1 MTIRELGARDAVD
14 AERLLRALRA
24 IVDETARLGEGATA
38 PGRRGASVAMVAR
51 RMGEGE
57 VPVAMPHP
65 DGFTVI
71 NVPFSEDALERMAD
85 GGDEGGAIMDVVR
98 LRVGGASAG
107 TPERGIMLSLL
118 LRDRRLMQL
127 ILSVAPTTSQLFR
140 AAVRGAN
147 EDRRAWVTLRP
158 DDLET
163 VCDLAGLM
171 AVAYAERPEDWGLEL
186 EGLATTLM
194 AVIARSLPEEARA
207 TDAASVVSLALQ
219 DIAARPAEVTLEG
232 LAERFSYSPSRL
244 SELIRQ
250 QTGRTFSQIVG
261 ERRME
266 RAAWL
271 LRNAGLAARDVAA
284 LVGYE
289 SVSSFYKAFRA
300 RFGVTPGAYAAGA
313 CQRPGPTGA
322 VPR

>member
-1 MTIRELGARDAVD
+1 MD
-14 AERLLRALRA
+14 AERLLRALRE
-24 IVDETARLGEGATA
+24 IVDETARLGEGAPA
-38 PGRRGASVAMVAR
+38 PGRRGASVAMVAQ
-51 RMGEGE
+51 RMGEAG
-57 VPVAMPHP
+57 AGTPHP
-65 DGFTVI
+65 EGFTVV
-71 NVPFSEDALERMAD
+71 NVPFSEDALEHVAD
-85 GGDEGGAIMDVVR
+85 GGSGDGAIMDVVR
-98 LRVGGASAG
+98 PRAGDACAGA
-107 TPERGIMLSLL
+107 PERGIMLSLL
-118 LRDRRLMQL
+118 LRDRRLMRL

-147 EDRRAWVTLRP
+147 EDRRALIALRP

-171 AVAYAERPEDWGLEL
+171 AVTYAERPEDWGLEL

-194 AVIARSLPEEARA
+194 AVIARSLPDEARA
-207 TDAASVVSLALQ
+207 TSAESVVSIALQ

-232 LAERFSYSPSRL
+232 LAERLSYSPSRL

-250 QTGRTFSQIVG
+250 RTGRTFSQIVG

-271 LRNAGLAARDVAA
+271 LRNAGLPARDVAE

-300 RFGVTPGAYAAGA
+300 RYGVTPGAYARGE
-313 CQRPGPTGA
+313 R
-322 VPR
+322 

>member
-24 IVDETARLGEGATA
+24 IVDETARLGEGAPA

-57 VPVAMPHP
+57 APVAMPHP

-85 GGDEGGAIMDVVR
+85 GGGAIMDVLR
-98 LRVGGASAG
+98 LRAGSACAE
-107 TPERGIMLSLL
+107 TSERGIMLSLL

>member
-1 MTIRELGARDAVD
+1 MD
-14 AERLLRALRA
+14 AERLLRALRE
-24 IVDETARLGEGATA
+24 IVDETARLGEGAPA
-38 PGRRGASVAMVAR
+38 PGRRGASVAMVAQ
-51 RMGEGE
+51 RMGEAGAGTPRPE
-57 VPVAMPHP
+57 
-65 DGFTVI
+65 GFTVI

-85 GGDEGGAIMDVVR
+85 GDGAIMDAVSPR
-98 LRVGGASAG
+98 AGDASAG

-118 LRDRRLMQL
+118 LRDRRLMRL

-147 EDRRAWVTLRP
+147 ENRRALIALRP

-171 AVAYAERPEDWGLEL
+171 AVTYAERPEDWGLEL

-194 AVIARSLPEEARA
+194 AVIARSLPDEARA
-207 TDAASVVSLALQ
+207 TSAESVVSIALQ

-232 LAERFSYSPSRL
+232 LAERLSYSPSRL

-250 QTGRTFSQIVG
+250 RTGRTFSQIVG

-271 LRNAGLAARDVAA
+271 LRNAGLPARDVAE

-300 RFGVTPGAYAAGA
+300 RYGVTPGAYARGE
-313 CQRPGPTGA
+313 R
-322 VPR
+322 